1 MSYQLQIEDNEG
13 MEGNKPGTINI
24 PAKDSATIT
33 IPVEL
38 NFKELGQ
45 GLYDLIRK
53 GDELR
58 YDFNL
63 STTMVSDEHLLEE
76 SDITLNA
83 TGQLKT
89 VIDAAKEQDKEN

>member
-1 MSYQLQIEDNEG
+1 
-13 MEGNKPGTINI
+13 MEGHKPGTMNI
-24 PAKDSATIT
+24 PSKDSAAIT

-58 YDFNL
+58 YDFKL
-63 STTMVSDEHLLEE
+63 STTMVSDEHILEE

-83 TGQLKT
+83 SGQLKT
-89 VIDAAKEQDKEN
+89 LLDAAKEQAKEN